1 MLLIGGIM
9 IKDETKIFCEN
20 IKKLRKKNGLSQKE
34 MAQKLDISVKSLST
48 LEKGAIPSRLSV
60 SIVIKIYKIFGIKP
74 AQMFA
79 EYLFI

>member
-1 MLLIGGIM
+1 M

-60 SIVIKIYKIFGIKP
+60 SIVFKIYKIFGIKS

>member
-1 MLLIGGIM
+1 
-9 IKDETKIFCEN
+9 
-20 IKKLRKKNGLSQKE
+20 

>member
-1 MLLIGGIM
+1 M

-34 MAQKLDISVKSLST
+34 MAQKLDISVMSLST
-48 LEKGAIPSRLSV
+48 LEKGAVPSRLSV

>member
-1 MLLIGGIM
+1 MV
-9 IKDETKIFCEN
+9 KDETKIFCEN
-20 IKKLRKKNGLSQKE
+20 IKKLRKENGLSQKE

-48 LEKGAIPSRLSV
+48 LEKGTIPSRLSV
-60 SIVIKIYKIFGIKP
+60 SIIIKIYKIFGIKP

>member
-1 MLLIGGIM
+1 M

-60 SIVIKIYKIFGIKP
+60 SIVFKIYKIFGIKP